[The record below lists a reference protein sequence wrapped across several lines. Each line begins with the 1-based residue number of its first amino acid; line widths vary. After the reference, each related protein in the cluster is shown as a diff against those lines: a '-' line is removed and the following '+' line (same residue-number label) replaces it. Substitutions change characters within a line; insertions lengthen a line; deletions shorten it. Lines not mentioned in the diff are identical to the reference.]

1 VSVSAYNVRLCILC
15 LCLCIMMCVCVWRL
29 LLRYRKRGYT
39 AKGASDAEMQM
50 LFEPSENH
58 VDTDYSSAYA
68 GLL

>member
-1 VSVSAYNVRLCILC
+1 MDHVMPMPPRV
-15 LCLCIMMCVCVWRL
+15 L

-39 AKGASDAEMQM
+39 AKAASDAEMQM

>member
-1 VSVSAYNVRLCILC
+1 MDHVMPMPPRV
-15 LCLCIMMCVCVWRL
+15 L
-29 LLRYRKRGYT
+29 LLRYRKRGYEYT
-39 AKGASDAEMQM
+39 AKAASDAEMQM